1 MDIILL
7 IVRFNDETKM
17 MCNELE
23 KVYARHDKRHL
34 LHVVSLKDKNK
45 YEIELKDKI
54 LKLAGTLIGTAN
66 KTTKTKTN

>member
-23 KVYARHDKRHL
+23 KVYAKHNKRHMF
-34 LHVVSLKDKNK
+34 HVVSLKNKN
-45 YEIELKDKI
+45 
-54 LKLAGTLIGTAN
+54 
-66 KTTKTKTN
+66 